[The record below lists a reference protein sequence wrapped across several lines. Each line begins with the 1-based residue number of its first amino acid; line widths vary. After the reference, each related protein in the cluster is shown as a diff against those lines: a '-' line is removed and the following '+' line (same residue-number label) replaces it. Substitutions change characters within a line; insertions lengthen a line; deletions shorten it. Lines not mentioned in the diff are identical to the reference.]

1 MKVRLFRPVFTSVLV
16 AIVVSSLLGCD
27 LIKLPQ
33 VQGALATL
41 TASAGNQATA
51 APKRTISGKATAAGK
66 ATVAVKATAEGE
78 ATAEDSATATPKATT
93 ASKATAVAKVT
104 AKPKASAT
112 PELVTQGLQLLEQ
125 GFGQKDQQVAYG
137 MVIENPGDTALVD
150 SQYQVTI
157 YDAEGTVLDTGQG
170 YLALVLAGQKLG
182 IAGSAY
188 LNEGQVAD
196 MIEIVLESGE
206 AAETDFNAPI
216 TTDQVIYNEDEYI
229 SVALG
234 LVSNPFDLEVGNV
247 DVWGIAYDAAGNII
261 GGGNNTLNFI
271 TAGSSSGIALSIT
284 SKGTVARVEFS
295 AALANST
302 PWDDSS
308 DRVGVEQVTLGNQ
321 GFGQKDTQV
330 AYGALIQNASAD
342 SAAENIYLHITFFA
356 DNGDVV
362 AVEDNYLQ
370 VILPSETQAIAG
382 PTYLPEGVTVG
393 GIDIQYR
400 VNLMVPVSD
409 LPSLTSENVNYLDD
423 DYSPKVTGQ
432 IVNPYDIKLENV
444 QVVVI
449 AYDADGAIIGGGAGY
464 IEFIS
469 AGKKAAVEIYLTA
482 SGIPD
487 SLEMYATVNQL
498 SDLTQ

>member
-1 MKVRLFRPVFTSVLV
+1 MKHRLFRLVFTVILA

-27 LIKLPQ
+27 LINLPQ
-33 VQGALATL
+33 VQGAIATL

-51 APKRTISGKATAAGK
+51 APKSTVASK
-66 ATVAVKATAEGE
+66 ATVEGE
-78 ATAEDSATATPKATT
+78 ATAEDGATAVPKATT
-93 ASKATAVAKVT
+93 AGKATAVPKATV
-104 AKPKASAT
+104 KPKASAT
-112 PELVTQGLQLLEQ
+112 PKLVAQELVLLEQ
-125 GFGQKDQQVAYG
+125 GFGQKDQEVAYG
-137 MVIENPGDTALVD
+137 MVIENPGDTALID

-157 YDAEGTVLDTGQG
+157 YDAEGTVLDTDQG
-170 YLALVLAGQKLG
+170 YMALVLAGQRLG
-182 IAGSAY
+182 IAGTVY

-196 MIEIVLESGE
+196 KIEIVLESGE
-206 AAETDFNAPI
+206 AAETDFNAPL
-216 TTDQVIYNEDEYI
+216 TTDKVIYNEGEYI
-229 SVALG
+229 SMALG

-321 GFGQKDTQV
+321 GFGQKDTEV

-342 SAAENIYLHITFFA
+342 SAAGNIIVHITFFA
-356 DNGDVV
+356 ENGDVI
-362 AVEDNYLQ
+362 AVEDNSLQ
-370 VILPSETQAIAG
+370 VILPGETQAIAAS
-382 PTYLPEGVTVG
+382 TYPPEGLNVAS
-393 GIDIQYR
+393 IDIQYR
-400 VNLMVPVSD
+400 VNLMVPVSG

-423 DYSPKVTGQ
+423 EYSPKVTGQ
-432 IVNPYDIKLENV
+432 VMNPYDKKLENV

-449 AYDADGAIIGGGAGY
+449 AYDADGAIIGGGTGY
-464 IEFIS
+464 IDFIS
-469 AGKKAAVEIYLTA
+469 AGKKAAVEVYVTA
-482 SGIPD
+482 SDVPA